1 LLDLIN
7 NSELGPVSML
17 VIIMKVGK
25 HDTLWENYTLDF
37 NNVASPL
44 RKPTLF
50 KWLYNNYMTLHLSCV
65 DLYNVPRLADL
76 KTCLALVDVA
86 IDDSCDYAY
95 LIEKS
100 GGDRFSYEML
110 SMLYN
115 TDKIASGVYTSL
127 NPNLGN
133 NRYVKTTFCII
144 SDLTRTHIM
153 SLPRYRDFRGE
164 FFLAMRNVAKSMEFS
179 YLLNKNKIIY
189 PFPYVVQNRAASTMV
204 EIHSI
209 LDLMSSENFDA
220 SELGKAIVLFKTA
233 DIVAMLSNTI
243 STWKREI
250 IERDYSCPVISLA
263 LEKKL
268 IKFSDFEKI
277 SAENIEE
284 KLLPASE
291 MMEGELNK
299 AILSM
304 TEFAENYEIKS
315 FDTSKF
321 VNNYLNLNWQVDVMN

>member
-1 LLDLIN
+1 MIT
-7 NSELGPVSML
+7 V
-17 VIIMKVGK
+17 VIDEHEV
-25 HDTLWENYTLDF
+25 LWEKYYLNFRD
-37 NNVASPL
+37 VASPL
-44 RKPTLF
+44 RKPALF
-50 KWLYNNYMTLHLSCV
+50 EWLYNNYKCLYLSCV
-65 DLYNVPRLADL
+65 DPSMVSRLADL
-76 KTCLALVDVA
+76 KTCLCLVDAAV
-86 IDDSCDYAY
+86 DDSCDYAD
-95 LIEKS
+95 LIEKN
-100 GGDRFSYEML
+100 GGDKFSYEML

-144 SDLTRTHIM
+144 SDLIRTHIM

>member
-1 LLDLIN
+1 
-7 NSELGPVSML
+7 ML

-115 TDKIASGVYTSL
+115 TDKIAFGVYTPLYS
-127 NPNLGN
+127 NLDN
-133 NRYVKTTFCII
+133 DMYVKTTFNIF
-144 SDLTRTHIM
+144 SDLIRTHIT
-153 SLPRYRDFRGE
+153 SLPRYYDFKGE
-164 FFLAMRNVAKSMEFS
+164 FFLAMRNVAESMEFS
-179 YLLNKNKIIY
+179 YLLNKNKVMY
-189 PFPYVVQNRAASTMV
+189 PFSHVVQNKAASTMV
-204 EIHSI
+204 TVHSI
-209 LDLMSSENFDA
+209 LDLMYSEDFDS
-220 SELGKAIVLFKTA
+220 SELGKAITLFKMA
-233 DIVAMLSNTI
+233 DIVAMLDNAI
-243 STWKREI
+243 FTWRREI
-250 IERDYSCPVISLA
+250 IERDYSSPVISLA

-268 IKFSDFEKI
+268 VKFSDFEKM
-277 SAENIEE
+277 SLENMEE
-284 KLLPASE
+284 NLSSLPE
-291 MMEGELNK
+291 MINDELNNTL
-299 AILSM
+299 LSM
-304 TEFAENYEIKS
+304 DEFLQNYEIKS
-315 FDTSKF
+315 FDALKF
-321 VNNYLNLNWQVDVMN
+321 VNNYRAYAFENQRNNDQIKNIVN

>member
-1 LLDLIN
+1 
-7 NSELGPVSML
+7 
-17 VIIMKVGK
+17 VITVVIDEHEV
-25 HDTLWENYTLDF
+25 LWEKYYLNFRD
-37 NNVASPL
+37 VASPL
-44 RKPTLF
+44 RKPALSE
-50 KWLYNNYMTLHLSCV
+50 WLYNNYKCLYLSCV
-65 DLYNVPRLADL
+65 DPSMVSRLADL
-76 KTCLALVDVA
+76 KTCLCLVDAAV
-86 IDDSCDYAY
+86 DDSCDYAD
-95 LIEKS
+95 LIEKN
-100 GGDRFSYEML
+100 GGDKFSYEML

-127 NPNLGN
+127 NPNIGN

-144 SDLTRTHIM
+144 SDLIRTHIM
-153 SLPRYRDFRGE
+153 SLPRYCDFRGE

-304 TEFAENYEIKS
+304 KEFAENYEIKS